1 MYVLHG
7 VESDVSAILFGFSA
21 FWTPVVLFS
30 IWSLLWIYCNR
41 KPDSC
46 SGHKWLV
53 KCHFFGACRF
63 FIFKN
68 FAHLQFFYTSK
79 NPWKVHTAWDPILKC
94 CFPSFTHAAIRC
106 VLCVLLTLTLTSHCC
121 FRFVAWLGITWND
134 SWVPTYITTSLFSNM
149 LTLVCVCVC
158 VCVSGWIRFWEKA
171 RFPWIRKW
179 GTNCTQMEN
188 LWRAW
193 ACWDGCVRWRGR
205 WVKER
210 KKEKRKSEM
219 TKNYISIL

>member
-1 MYVLHG
+1 MEWKV
-7 VESDVSAILFGFSA
+7 ILFGFSA

-53 KCHFFGACRF
+53 KCHFFGACWF
-63 FIFKN
+63 FICKN

-149 LTLVCVCVC
+149 LTPVCVCVC
-158 VCVSGWIRFWEKA
+158 VYQGGSDSGKR
-171 RFPWIRKW
+171 P
-179 GTNCTQMEN
+179 
-188 LWRAW
+188 
-193 ACWDGCVRWRGR
+193 DSRG
-205 WVKER
+205 
-210 KKEKRKSEM
+210 
-219 TKNYISIL
+219 